1 LLYEDGAAA
10 MDFIRDAFG
19 FEDELRTYSPEGR
32 MWHGELRLGDGV
44 VYVGEPGNGYQSP
57 NRLGHRSVGIHV
69 YVDDVDAHYERAR
82 AAGAEVKEPPSDRPY
97 GDRSYSAHDLEGQ
110 LWYFSTHVR
119 DVAPE
124 EWARTTP

>member
-1 LLYEDGAAA
+1 MTQRITPYLLYEDGAAA

-32 MWHGELRLGDGV
+32 MWHGELRLGDDV
-44 VYVGEPGNGYQSP
+44 VYVGEPGGDHKSP
-57 NRLGHRSVGIHV
+57 NKLGQRTVGIHV
-69 YVDDVDAHYERAR
+69 YVDDVDAHYDRAK
-82 AAGAEVKEPPSDRPY
+82 AAGAEVKEAPSDRPY

-119 DVAPE
+119 DVAP
-124 EWARTTP
+124 

>member
-1 LLYEDGAAA
+1 MAQRITPYLLYENGAAA

-32 MWHGELRLGDGV
+32 MWHGELRLGGDV
-44 VYVGEPGNGYQSP
+44 
-57 NRLGHRSVGIHV
+57 V
-69 YVDDVDAHYERAR
+69 YVDDVDAHHQRAK
-82 AAGAEVKEPPSDRPY
+82 AAGAAVQEEPADRPY
-97 GDRSYSAHDLEGQ
+97 GDRSYSAHDPEGQ